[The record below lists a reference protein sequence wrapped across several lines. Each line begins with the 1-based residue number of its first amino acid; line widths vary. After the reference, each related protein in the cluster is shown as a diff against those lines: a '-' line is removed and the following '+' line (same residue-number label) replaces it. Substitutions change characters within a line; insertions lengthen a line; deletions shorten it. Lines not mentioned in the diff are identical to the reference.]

1 MASNKIRTKVEKI
14 KVPSMG
20 RKAKRPVKHESIG
33 PVRGYKAI
41 QEAVKIYRDLR
52 AAGKIDKLEA
62 FEKINKFVG
71 KRGGILKRAVRYK
84 KGQEELKKLSK
95 QIKQQYGREPSQKRI
110 REAGE
115 EQRRLNTEA
124 LKKAGATYAKHHGA
138 KDNRF
143 KRVAREQTA
152 KYGKMVDVF
161 ASDTYEKLKSQ
172 AYGIGSDVV
181 EKLIEDGWDP
191 EEAVEFLNQVMETMN
206 DIPAEARNLA
216 DQDTFWQNIKDMSE
230 IIQSGGIDAD
240 NMKDV
245 LVAYMT
251 TDDREAFQ
259 EALENYV
266 EMGEDIPFGQIWE
279 ELQYY
284 DDKGSADNMQEV
296 IDEIR
301 GE

>member
-1 MASNKIRTKVEKI
+1 MAA
-14 KVPSMG
+14 
-20 RKAKRPVKHESIG
+20 RKAKRKMKLGDISTKAMGAAVVKYREMRKIGQVPVI
-33 PVRGYKAI
+33 A
-41 QEAVKIYRDLR
+41 
-52 AAGKIDKLEA
+52 A
-62 FEKINKFVG
+62 FEKLSKFYG
-71 KRGGILKRAVRYK
+71 K
-84 KGQEELKKLSK
+84 KGQVLKRETRYQTQLTKL
-95 QIKQQYGREPSQKRI
+95 QGLIKETQAQYGKTPGKSTIQ
-110 REAGE
+110 
-115 EQRRLNTEA
+115 
-124 LKKAGATYAKHHGA
+124 KKAKEISEKQKKAAQTYAKHHGA

-191 EEAVEFLNQVMETMN
+191 EEAVEFLKQVMETMN

-245 LVAYMT
+245 LAAYMT

>member
-1 MASNKIRTKVEKI
+1 MAA
-14 KVPSMG
+14 
-20 RKAKRPVKHESIG
+20 RKAKRNIKLGDISTKAMGAAVVKYREM
-33 PVRGYKAI
+33 RKAGQVPAI
-41 QEAVKIYRDLR
+41 A
-52 AAGKIDKLEA
+52 A
-62 FEKINKFVG
+62 FEKLSKFYG
-71 KRGGILKRAVRYK
+71 K
-84 KGQEELKKLSK
+84 KGQVLKRETRYQTQLNKL
-95 QIKQQYGREPSQKRI
+95 QGLIKEAQGQYGKTPGKSTIQ
-110 REAGE
+110 
-115 EQRRLNTEA
+115 
-124 LKKAGATYAKHHGA
+124 KKAKEISEKQKKAAATYAKHHGA

-191 EEAVEFLNQVMETMN
+191 EEAEEFLKQVMETMN

-216 DQDTFWQNIKDMSE
+216 DQDTFWMNIKDMSE

-245 LVAYMT
+245 LAAYMT
-251 TDDREAFQ
+251 TDDREGFQ
-259 EALENYV
+259 QALENYV
-266 EMGEDIPFGQIWE
+266 EIGEDIPFGEIWE

-296 IDEIR
+296 IDELR

>member
-1 MASNKIRTKVEKI
+1 MAKLKLQNISTKAAGSAVVKYRE
-14 KVPSMG
+14 M
-20 RKAKRPVKHESIG
+20 RKAGLVP
-33 PVRGYKAI
+33 AI
-41 QEAVKIYRDLR
+41 ALFD
-52 AAGKIDKLEA
+52 
-62 FEKINKFVG
+62 
-71 KRGGILKRAVRYK
+71 
-84 KGQEELKKLSK
+84 KLSK
-95 QIKQQYGREPSQKRI
+95 FYGKKGNVLKRETRYQTGLNKLQDLVKQMQQEYGKTPGKKNIQKKGKEIRQRI
-110 REAGE
+110 
-115 EQRRLNTEA
+115 T
-124 LKKAGATYAKHHGA
+124 KAGKAYAKHHGA

-181 EKLIEDGWDP
+181 EKLIENGWDP
-191 EEAVEFLNQVMETMN
+191 EEAEEFLKQVMETMN

-230 IIQSGGIDAD
+230 IIHSGGVDAD

-245 LVAYMT
+245 LAAYMT

-259 EALENYV
+259 QALENYV
-266 EMGEDIPFGQIWE
+266 EMGEDIPFGEIWE
-279 ELQYY
+279 ELQNY

-296 IDEIR
+296 IDELR

>member
-1 MASNKIRTKVEKI
+1 MAGKLSVKNIATKA
-14 KVPSMG
+14 MG
-20 RKAKRPVKHESIG
+20 AAVVKYREMRKAGQVP
-33 PVRGYKAI
+33 AI
-41 QEAVKIYRDLR
+41 A
-52 AAGKIDKLEA
+52 A
-62 FEKINKFVG
+62 FEKLSKFYG
-71 KRGGILKRAVRYK
+71 K
-84 KGQEELKKLSK
+84 KGQVLKRETRYQTQLNKL
-95 QIKQQYGREPSQKRI
+95 QGLIKEAQGQYGKTPGKSTIQ
-110 REAGE
+110 
-115 EQRRLNTEA
+115 
-124 LKKAGATYAKHHGA
+124 KKAKEISEKQKKAAATYAKHHGA

-191 EEAVEFLNQVMETMN
+191 EEAEEFLKQVMETMN

-216 DQDTFWQNIKDMSE
+216 DQDTFWMNIKDMSE
-230 IIQSGGIDAD
+230 IIHSGGVDSD

-259 EALENYV
+259 QALENYV

-296 IDEIR
+296 IDELR